1 MNATNVGELV
11 EWIAAR
17 RWFRSKTKARA
28 GGELLATIRVGDV
41 DVQLVRVLY
50 EGSSSEVYVVALA
63 GDEDAFAHGF
73 ADVLL
78 DAIRK
83 ETSFGAL
90 RTHKYGELPE
100 TEPGRVG
107 TAEQTN
113 TTILFGDRMI
123 MKLYRKLEEGPNPEV
138 EILRMLAANPDVPTP
153 RLLGEIDFNGAAVA
167 MVQTFVESRGDAWST
182 TLAQL
187 ADYVNDPS
195 RLPAEVARASKLGAA
210 TAALHRAL
218 SVETEPFG
226 DAERDA
232 VVTRARVNLER
243 LTRTLRT
250 RGDLVPRDTRAAVD
264 ALLARASELSG
275 RLNRAASTS
284 FATRRT
290 RIHGDYHLGQVLV
303 TPSDD
308 FVIIDFEGEPAR
320 SLAER
325 RETSMPLRDVA
336 GMLRSFD
343 YAAVTALRA
352 ASPESKPALDAWKR
366 AVSLAFVEAWR
377 AGVAGSAAAPASDEE
392 ARVLL
397 DLYLV
402 DKGIYEVSYELDNRP
417 GWLAIPVEGLL
428 SLLEV

>member
-1 MNATNVGELV
+1 MKVDELV

-17 RWFRSKTKARA
+17 RWFRSRTRARV
-28 GGELLATIRVGDV
+28 GGEIASTVRVRDV
-41 DVQLVRVLY
+41 DVQFVRVRY
-50 EGSSSEVYVVALA
+50 ADGASEVYVVALS

-78 DAIRK
+78 DAIRAG
-83 ETSFGAL
+83 ESFGAL
-90 RTHKYGELPE
+90 RTHRYGELPE
-100 TEPGRVG
+100 SEPGRVG

-113 TTILFGDRMI
+113 TTILFGRQMI
-123 MKLYRKLEEGPNPEV
+123 MKVYRKLEEGPNPEV
-138 EILRMLAANPDVPTP
+138 EILRMLAGHPSLPAPQ
-153 RLLGEIDFNGAAVA
+153 LLGEIELDGAAVA
-167 MVQTFVESRGDAWST
+167 MVQTFVESRGDAWAT
-182 TLAQL
+182 TLQHL
-187 ADYVNDPS
+187 ADYARDPS
-195 RLPAEVARASKLGAA
+195 RLPAELARAAKLGAA

-226 DAERDA
+226 DAERDG
-232 VVTRARVNLER
+232 VVSRARENLDR
-243 LTRTLRT
+243 LVRTLRT
-250 RGDLVPRDTRAAVD
+250 RGDLVPRDTRPAVD
-264 ALLARASELSG
+264 QLLARASELSG
-275 RLNRAASTS
+275 RLNRAASMS

-325 RETSMPLRDVA
+325 RAKSLPLRDVA

-343 YAAVTALRA
+343 YAGVTALRA
-352 ASPESKPALDAWKR
+352 AAPDRDRKEAIDAWKL
-366 AVSLAFVEAWR
+366 AVSRAFVDAWR

-402 DKGIYEVSYELDNRP
+402 DKGIYEVAYELDHRP
-417 GWLAIPVEGLL
+417 AWLAIPVEGLL
-428 SLLEV
+428 SLLEA

>member
-1 MNATNVGELV
+1 MTVTELV

-17 RWFRSKTKARA
+17 RWFRSKTRARA
-28 GGELLATIRVGDV
+28 GGEILETVSVGDV

-50 EGSSSEVYVVALA
+50 EDGSNEVYVVALA
-63 GDEDAFAHGF
+63 GDDDAFAHGF

-78 DAIRK
+78 DAIRN
-83 ETSFGAL
+83 EQSFGAL
-90 RTHKYGELPE
+90 RTRKYGDLPR
-100 TEPGRVG
+100 TEQGRVG

-113 TTILFGDRMI
+113 TTILFGRRMI

-138 EILRMLAANPDVPTP
+138 EILRMLAANPAVPTP

-167 MVQTFVESRGDAWST
+167 MVQTYVESRGDAWST
-182 TLAQL
+182 TLEGLVEYAK
-187 ADYVNDPS
+187 DSS

-218 SVETEPFG
+218 AVETEPFG

-232 VVTRARVNLER
+232 VVTRARENLER
-243 LTRTLRT
+243 LTRTLRA
-250 RGDLVPRDTRAAVD
+250 RGDLVPPDARAAVD
-264 ALLARASELSG
+264 ALLARAPELSA
-275 RLNRAASTS
+275 RLHRAASTS

-303 TPSDD
+303 TPHDD

-352 ASPESKPALDAWKR
+352 ASPESRAALDAWKR
-366 AVSLAFVEAWR
+366 AVSRAFVEAWR
-377 AGVAGSAAAPASDEE
+377 AGVEGSAAAPASDEE